1 MAVAQLAAVPKFYG
15 YVEYYLDRAIMLFTL
30 VILAW
35 AFIHALTQRADAFT
49 AVGTLSKAAWLGILG
64 ALFFIVG
71 LFVGLLGGGGL
82 LRLFMWIGI
91 GAAAYY
97 LLETRRG
104 IKDVSEGPW

>member
-1 MAVAQLAAVPKFYG
+1 V
-15 YVEYYLDRAIMLFTL
+15 
-30 VILAW
+30 
-35 AFIHALTQRADAFT
+35 
-49 AVGTLSKAAWLGILG
+49 
-64 ALFFIVG
+64 LFFIVG
-71 LFVGLLGGGGL
+71 LFLWILGGGGL